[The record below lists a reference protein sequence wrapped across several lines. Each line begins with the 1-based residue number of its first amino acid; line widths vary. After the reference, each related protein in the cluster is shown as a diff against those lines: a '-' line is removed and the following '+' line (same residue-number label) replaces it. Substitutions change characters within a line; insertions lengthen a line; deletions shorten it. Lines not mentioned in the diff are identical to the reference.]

1 MSNICNVHTSHL
13 NNCNSSPSMTQKNR
27 LDQKPCTFLF
37 SSRYYVM
44 YCMYTS
50 LPEDSAGTVKPYCF
64 LSELRP
70 KRHCKKV
77 TSPLESNKNKPYKKV
92 TRIRSGISIGH
103 LVNMYRLGFKFVV
116 QNIVKNK
123 AYLIWELQKCNLNNM
138 AQYIPLGRVPQ
149 STVLHLLLFSHCIP
163 EINIRIP
170 EQIRFLLFL

>member
-1 MSNICNVHTSHL
+1 MKMFFLAPDEASASRLGVSNICNVHTSHL

-27 LDQKPCTFLF
+27 LDQKPCTILF

-64 LSELRP
+64 LSEYAL
-70 KRHCKKV
+70 
-77 TSPLESNKNKPYKKV
+77 LESNKNTLWYF
-92 TRIRSGISIGH
+92 RH
-103 LVNMYRLGFKFVV
+103 LVNMYSLGFKFVV

-170 EQIRFLLFL
+170 

>member
-1 MSNICNVHTSHL
+1 
-13 NNCNSSPSMTQKNR
+13 
-27 LDQKPCTFLF
+27 
-37 SSRYYVM
+37 M

-50 LPEDSAGTVKPYCF
+50 LPEDLAGTVKPYCF
-64 LSELRP
+64 LSEYAL
-70 KRHCKKV
+70 
-77 TSPLESNKNKPYKKV
+77 LESNKNTLWYF
-92 TRIRSGISIGH
+92 RH
-103 LVNMYRLGFKFVV
+103 LVNMYSLGFKFVV

-170 EQIRFLLFL
+170 EQIRFLLFLWQPFHFPAKMKHQIRYSTINYIKMKGGIKNQIKGISDV